1 VTISQPAQLTLTPA
15 RGAAPPTS
23 VVLPLRNALGT
34 LDAALGSVLAQS
46 DPDFELLAIDD
57 GSRDGSSE
65 LLAEWAAR
73 DRRVRVASL
82 PESGGDLVRALQA
95 GCQAARGRYLLRMDA
110 DDLAHSERL
119 ARTRALLESDPR
131 LGVVGCLVRSF
142 PEVSLLSGRVRYDAW
157 LNGLRRHEDML
168 RERFVESP
176 LAHPSV
182 LLRREAL
189 ESVGGYRSFAGPE
202 DYDLWLRLFQAGWR
216 AEKVPA
222 ILHFWREGSGRLSR
236 VDSRYGRAGM
246 GRARSRALVEH
257 LAGRPVA
264 IAGAG
269 QAGRR
274 LARDLLEA
282 EVRVAFFLDLD
293 PRKVGKAP
301 HGVPVL
307 AIEEGLA
314 RRGAELILSCVNGW
328 GRRAAV
334 RALLEERGLEE
345 GPDFLLAG

>member
-1 VTISQPAQLTLTPA
+1 M
-15 RGAAPPTS
+15 S
-23 VVLPLRNALGT
+23 VVLPLRNARGT
-34 LDAALGSVLAQS
+34 LDAALGSVLAQT
-46 DPDFELLAIDD
+46 DPDFEVLAIDD
-57 GSRDGSSE
+57 GSSDGSAE
-65 LLAEWAAR
+65 RLREWAAR
-73 DRRVRVASL
+73 DARVRVLGL
-82 PESGGDLVRALQA
+82 PESGGDLVAALRL
-95 GCQAARGRYLLRMDA
+95 GCEAARGRYLLRMDA
-110 DDLAHSERL
+110 DDLAHPERL
-119 ARTRALLESDPR
+119 ARSRALLESDPR

-142 PEVSLLSGRVRYDAW
+142 PEASLQSGRVRYDAW

-182 LLRREAL
+182 LIRREAL

-202 DYDLWLRLFQAGWR
+202 DYDLWLRMFAAGWR

-222 ILHFWREGSGRLSR
+222 ILHFWREGPERLSR
-236 VDSRYGRAGM
+236 VDRRYGRAGM
-246 GRARSRALVEH
+246 GRARSEALLAH
-257 LAGRPVA
+257 LAGRPAV

-274 LARDLLEA
+274 LARDLLA
-282 EVRVAFFLDLD
+282 GGGQVSFFLDLD
-293 PRKVGKAP
+293 PRKVGKSP

-307 AIEEGLA
+307 GIEAGLEALEG
-314 RRGAELILSCVNGW
+314 ELILSCVNGW

>member
-1 VTISQPAQLTLTPA
+1 VTAPDLTPA
-15 RGAAPPTS
+15 RGASPPTS
-23 VVLPLRNALGT
+23 VVLPLRNARST
-34 LDAALGSVLAQS
+34 LDSALESVLAQS

-57 GSRDGSSE
+57 GSRDGSGAR
-65 LLAEWAAR
+65 LRDWAAR
-73 DRRVRVASL
+73 DPRVRVLSF
-82 PESGGDLVRALQA
+82 PESSGDLVGALRA
-95 GCQAARGRYLLRMDA
+95 GCAVARGRYLLRMDA
-110 DDLAHSERL
+110 DDLAHPERL

-142 PEVSLLSGRVRYDAW
+142 PEASIQAGRARYDAW

-189 ESVGGYRSFAGPE
+189 EGVGGYRSFAGPE

-222 ILHFWREGSGRLSR
+222 ILHFWREGEGRLSR

-246 GRARSRALVEH
+246 GRARSEALVAH
-257 LAGRPVA
+257 LAGRPAA

-274 LARDLLEA
+274 LARDLLA
-282 EVRVAFFLDLD
+282 GGAQVSFFLDLD

-307 AIEEGLA
+307 GIEAGLEA
-314 RRGAELILSCVNGW
+314 RRQELILTCVNGW

-334 RALLEERGLEE
+334 RRLLEERGLEE

>member
-1 VTISQPAQLTLTPA
+1 MSSYSALTPA
-15 RGAAPPTS
+15 RGAPPPVS
-23 VVLPLRNALGT
+23 VVLPLRDALAT
-34 LDAALGSVLAQS
+34 LDGAIQSVLDQS

-57 GSRDGSSE
+57 GSSDGSSE
-65 LLAEWAAR
+65 RLREWVAR
-73 DRRVRVASL
+73 DARVRVLSL
-82 PESGGDLVRALQA
+82 PESPGDLVAALQA
-95 GCQAARGRYLLRMDA
+95 GCVAARGRFLLRMDA
-110 DDLAHSERL
+110 DDLAHPQRL
-119 ARTRALLESDPR
+119 ARSRALLESDPR

-142 PEVSLLSGRVRYDAW
+142 PEATLRAGRVRYDAW

-189 ESVGGYRSFAGPE
+189 EGVGGYRSFDGPE

-222 ILHFWREGSGRLSR
+222 ILHFWREGQGRLSR

-246 GRARSRALVEH
+246 GRARASALAAH
-257 LAGRPVA
+257 LELRPVA

-274 LARDLLEA
+274 LARDLLREGA
-282 EVRVAFFLDLD
+282 QVAFFLDLD

-307 AIEEGLA
+307 GIDEGLA
-314 RRGAELILSCVNGW
+314 ARREELVLSCVNGW
-328 GRRAAV
+328 GRRAAL
-334 RALLEERGLEE
+334 RRLLEERGLRE